1 MIFLQQKHYFKE
13 HFMKKRFLLSLS
25 LAASLLCAEDNG
37 FFVSAGYQIGE
48 AVQMVKNTGELKN
61 LNDKYEQLNQ
71 YLNQVASLR
80 QSIKNAN
87 NYELVKQSISNLIS
101 FANNN
106 SQNKDLSPIYSSTQA
121 VLTSILAFWT
131 LYAGNA
137 LTFNVEGLTT
147 STSQNGQGFSN
158 VPLTAKCSQPD
169 SKNCMPIATYQK
181 MKNLAESLQKA
192 QGTLCALNENGCNTA
207 NQDQGATISSALNTA
222 KELMD
227 LISATNTNM
236 DWSKIKINGLLV
248 PSEVRGDKNGST
260 TKYEGKI
267 TSNNPVT
274 SYALFQ
280 NIYKMLPYLQE
291 SLKLSEQN
299 KSKSD
304 GLQGQVTGD
313 NTNPN
318 YDKEIYNFAQ
328 NQQTILSNAKSIF
341 NLFNSIPKDQFE
353 YLQVGYLKIPP
364 LGTTPTKPYRKNV
377 NLNAE
382 IDSIQRNVSYYGNRI
397 DSALSVAKD
406 VYNLKS
412 NQAQI
417 VAAYNGAK
425 NLSQEISQLPHNQV
439 NTKDIVT
446 LPYDKNAPAAGQY
459 NYQINQEQASNL
471 SQALAAMSNNPFK
484 KVGMISS
491 QNNNG
496 ALNGLGVQVGYKQF
510 FGESKR
516 WGLRYYGFFDY
527 NHGYIK
533 SSFFNSSSDIWTYG
547 GGSDLLVNF
556 INDSVTRKNNKLSV
570 GLFGGIQLAGTT
582 WLNSQYV
589 NLTAL
594 NNPYSA
600 KVNTSNFQFLFNLGL
615 RTNLATAKKEDSEH
629 SAQHGIEL
637 GIKIPTINTNY
648 YSFLGAKLEYR
659 RLYSVYLNYVFA
671 Y

>member
-1 MIFLQQKHYFKE
+1 
-13 HFMKKRFLLSLS
+13 MKKRFLLSLS
-25 LAASLLCAEDNG
+25 LAASLLYAEDNG

-80 QSIKNAN
+80 QSIQNAN
-87 NYELVKQSISNLIS
+87 NISLVNSSLNDLKS
-101 FANNN
+101 FTENNYN
-106 SQNKDLSPIYSSTQA
+106 STTQSPIYSSAQA

-181 MKNLAESLQKA
+181 MKSLAESLQKA

-318 YDKEIYNFAQ
+318 YDKEFYNFAQ
-328 NQQTILSNAKSIF
+328 NQKQILSNASNIF

-364 LGTTPTKPYRKNV
+364 LGTTPTNPYRKNV

-382 IDSIQRNVSYYGNRI
+382 IDSIQKNVSYYGNRL

-417 VAAYNGAK
+417 VAAYSGAK
-425 NLSQEISQLPHNQV
+425 SLSQEISQLPYNQV

-471 SQALAAMSNNPFK
+471 NQALAAMSNNPFK
-484 KVGMISS
+484 NIGMISS

-615 RTNLATAKKEDSEH
+615 RTNLTTAKKEDSEH

>member
-1 MIFLQQKHYFKE
+1 
-13 HFMKKRFLLSLS
+13 MKKRFLLSLS
-25 LAASLLCAEDNG
+25 LTASLLFAEDNG

-61 LNDKYEQLNQ
+61 LNDKYEQLNSS
-71 YLNQVASLR
+71 LAQVAALR
-80 QSIKNAN
+80 QSIENAN

-158 VPLTAKCSQPD
+158 VPLTARCSQQD

-248 PSEVRGDKNGST
+248 PSEIRGDKNGST

-341 NLFNSIPKDQFE
+341 NLFNSIPKDQLE

-382 IDSIQRNVSYYGNRI
+382 ID
-397 DSALSVAKD
+397 
-406 VYNLKS
+406 
-412 NQAQI
+412 
-417 VAAYNGAK
+417 
-425 NLSQEISQLPHNQV
+425 
-439 NTKDIVT
+439 
-446 LPYDKNAPAAGQY
+446 
-459 NYQINQEQASNL
+459 
-471 SQALAAMSNNPFK
+471 
-484 KVGMISS
+484 
-491 QNNNG
+491 
-496 ALNGLGVQVGYKQF
+496 
-510 FGESKR
+510 
-516 WGLRYYGFFDY
+516 
-527 NHGYIK
+527 
-533 SSFFNSSSDIWTYG
+533 
-547 GGSDLLVNF
+547 
-556 INDSVTRKNNKLSV
+556 
-570 GLFGGIQLAGTT
+570 
-582 WLNSQYV
+582 
-589 NLTAL
+589 
-594 NNPYSA
+594 
-600 KVNTSNFQFLFNLGL
+600 
-615 RTNLATAKKEDSEH
+615 
-629 SAQHGIEL
+629 
-637 GIKIPTINTNY
+637 
-648 YSFLGAKLEYR
+648 
-659 RLYSVYLNYVFA
+659 
-671 Y
+671 

>member
-1 MIFLQQKHYFKE
+1 MFTLS
-13 HFMKKRFLLSLS
+13 LSLS
-25 LAASLLCAEDNG
+25 LAVSSLHAEDNG

-71 YLNQVASLR
+71 YLNQVASLK
-80 QSIKNAN
+80 QSIQNAN
-87 NYELVKQSISNLIS
+87 NIELVNSSLNYLQS
-101 FANNN
+101 FTNNN
-106 SQNKDLSPIYSSTQA
+106 YNSTTQSPIFNAVQA
-121 VLTSILAFWT
+121 VITSVLGFWS
-131 LYAGNA
+131 LYAGNYF
-137 LTFNVEGLTT
+137 TFFVGNKDTKQRADVQGNPLFQTIVNNCSGIENCAMNETT
-147 STSQNGQGFSN
+147 YNE
-158 VPLTAKCSQPD
+158 
-169 SKNCMPIATYQK
+169 
-181 MKNLAESLQKA
+181 MKKLAESLQAAQTNSATKA
-192 QGTLCALNENGCNTA
+192 NNLCALSGCAATDSTS
-207 NQDQGATISSALNTA
+207 NQPSSTVSSALETAQKLMNLIAETKTAMMWKNIVISGVSNTSGA
-222 KELMD
+222 IKSTNYPTHYAVFNNIKAMIPILQQAVT
-227 LISATNTNM
+227 LSQSNHTLSASLQAQAT
-236 DWSKIKINGLLV
+236 
-248 PSEVRGDKNGST
+248 GS
-260 TKYEGKI
+260 
-267 TSNNPVT
+267 
-274 SYALFQ
+274 Q
-280 NIYKMLPYLQE
+280 
-291 SLKLSEQN
+291 
-299 KSKSD
+299 
-304 GLQGQVTGD
+304 
-313 NTNPN
+313 TNPKFAK
-318 YDKEIYNFAQ
+318 DIYAFAQ
-328 NQQTILSNAKSIF
+328 NQKQIISYAKDIF
-341 NLFNSIPKDQFE
+341 NLFNSIPAEQYK
-353 YLQVGYLKIPP
+353 YLEKAYLKIPN
-364 LGTTPTKPYRKNV
+364 LGQTPTNPYRQEV
-377 NLNAE
+377 NLNQE
-382 IDSIQRNVSYYGNRI
+382 IQTIKNNVSYYGNRV
-397 DSALSVAKD
+397 DAALSVAKD

-412 NQAQI
+412 NQTEI
-417 VAAYNGAK
+417 VTAYNGAK
-425 NLSQEISQLPHNQV
+425 NLSQEISQLPYNQV

-484 KVGMISS
+484 NIGMISS

-547 GGSDLLVNF
+547 GGSDLLVNI
-556 INDSVTRKNNKLSV
+556 INDSITRKNNKLSV

-600 KVNTSNFQFLFNLGL
+600 KVNASNFQFLFNLGL
-615 RTNLATAKKEDSEH
+615 RTNLATAKKKDSEH

-648 YSFLGAKLEYR
+648 YSFLGAQLQYR

>member
-1 MIFLQQKHYFKE
+1 
-13 HFMKKRFLLSLS
+13 MKKRFLLSLS
-25 LAASLLCAEDNG
+25 LTASLLCAEDNG

-71 YLNQVASLR
+71 YLNQVASLK
-80 QSIKNAN
+80 QSIQNAN
-87 NYELVKQSISNLIS
+87 NVSLVNSSLNDLKS
-101 FANNN
+101 FTENNYN
-106 SQNKDLSPIYSSTQA
+106 STTQSPIFNAVQA
-121 VLTSILAFWT
+121 VITSVLGFWS
-131 LYAGNA
+131 LYAGNYF
-137 LTFNVEGLTT
+137 TFFVVNKDAKNPANVQGNPPFKTVTENCSGLENCAMDQTT
-147 STSQNGQGFSN
+147 Y
-158 VPLTAKCSQPD
+158 D
-169 SKNCMPIATYQK
+169 K
-181 MKNLAESLQKA
+181 MKKLAEDLQKVQTNSA
-192 QGTLCALNENGCNTA
+192 TKANNLCALSGCAATA
-207 NQDQGATISSALNTA
+207 STSNPPNSTVSNALNLA
-222 KELMD
+222 QQLMD
-227 LISATNTNM
+227 LIANTKTAMMWKNIVIS
-236 DWSKIKINGLLV
+236 DVSNASGAIK
-248 PSEVRGDKNGST
+248 ST
-260 TKYEGKI
+260 GYPTQYAVFNNIKAMI
-267 TSNNPVT
+267 PILQQAVTLSQSNNSLSSGLQAQATGSQTNSEFAKDIYNLALNQKQVI
-274 SYALFQ
+274 SYA
-280 NIYKMLPYLQE
+280 K
-291 SLKLSEQN
+291 
-299 KSKSD
+299 D
-304 GLQGQVTGD
+304 
-313 NTNPN
+313 
-318 YDKEIYNFAQ
+318 
-328 NQQTILSNAKSIF
+328 IF
-341 NLFNSIPKDQFE
+341 NLFNSIPAEQYK
-353 YLQVGYLKIPP
+353 YLEKAYLKIPNA
-364 LGTTPTKPYRKNV
+364 GQTPTNPYRQVV
-377 NLNAE
+377 NLNQE
-382 IDSIQRNVSYYGNRI
+382 VQTIKNNVSYYGNRI

-412 NQAQI
+412 NQASI

-425 NLSQEISQLPHNQV
+425 NLSQEISQLPYNQV

-484 KVGMISS
+484 KIGMISS

>member
-1 MIFLQQKHYFKE
+1 MDQTTYEK
-13 HFMKKRFLLSLS
+13 MKKL
-25 LAASLLCAEDNG
+25 AEDLQAAQQN
-37 FFVSAGYQIGE
+37 STT
-48 AVQMVKNTGELKN
+48 K
-61 LNDKYEQLNQ
+61 
-71 YLNQVASLR
+71 
-80 QSIKNAN
+80 AN
-87 NYELVKQSISNLIS
+87 N
-101 FANNN
+101 
-106 SQNKDLSPIYSSTQA
+106 
-121 VLTSILAFWT
+121 
-131 LYAGNA
+131 
-137 LTFNVEGLTT
+137 
-147 STSQNGQGFSN
+147 
-158 VPLTAKCSQPD
+158 
-169 SKNCMPIATYQK
+169 
-181 MKNLAESLQKA
+181 
-192 QGTLCALNENGCNTA
+192 LCALSGCAAT
-207 NQDQGATISSALNTA
+207 QGQNPSSTVSSALETA
-222 KELMD
+222 QKLMD
-227 LISATNTNM
+227 LIANTKTAM
-236 DWSKIKINGLLV
+236 MW
-248 PSEVRGDKNGST
+248 KNIVISGVSN
-260 TKYEGKI
+260 ESGAI
-267 TSNNPVT
+267 TSTNYPTQYAVFNNIKAMIPILQQAVT
-274 SYALFQ
+274 LSQSNHTLSAS
-280 NIYKMLPYLQE
+280 LQA
-291 SLKLSEQN
+291 QA
-299 KSKSD
+299 
-304 GLQGQVTGD
+304 TGSQ
-313 NTNPN
+313 TNPEFAK
-318 YDKEIYNFAQ
+318 DIYAFAQ
-328 NQQTILSNAKSIF
+328 NQKQVISYAQDIF
-341 NLFNSIPKDQFE
+341 NLFNSIPAEQYK
-353 YLQVGYLKIPP
+353 YLEKAYLKIPNA
-364 LGTTPTKPYRKNV
+364 GQTPTNPYRQVV
-377 NLNAE
+377 NLNQE
-382 IDSIQRNVSYYGNRI
+382 VQTIKNNVSYYGNRI
-397 DSALSVAKD
+397 DSALSVARD

-412 NQAQI
+412 NQASI
-417 VAAYNGAK
+417 VAAYSNA
-425 NLSQEISQLPHNQV
+425 NSLSQEISKLPYNQV

-459 NYQINQEQASNL
+459 NYQINPEQQSNL
-471 SQALAAMSNNPFK
+471 NQALAAMSNNPFK

-547 GGSDLLVNF
+547 GGSDLLVNI
-556 INDSVTRKNNKLSV
+556 INDSITRKNNKLSV

>member
-1 MIFLQQKHYFKE
+1 
-13 HFMKKRFLLSLS
+13 MKKRFLLSLS
-25 LAASLLCAEDNG
+25 LAASLLYAEDNG

-48 AVQMVKNTGELKN
+48 AVQTVKNTGELKN

-71 YLNQVASLR
+71 YLNQVASLK
-80 QSIKNAN
+80 QSIQNAN

-106 SQNKDLSPIYSSTQA
+106 SQNKDLSPIYSSAQA

-248 PSEVRGDKNGST
+248 PSEVRGDRNGSI

-267 TSNNPVT
+267 TSNNSVT

-382 IDSIQRNVSYYGNRI
+382 IDSIQRNVSYYGNRV
-397 DSALSVAKD
+397 DAALSVAKD

-412 NQAQI
+412 NQTQI
-417 VAAYNGAK
+417 VAAYSNAK
-425 NLSQEISQLPHNQV
+425 NLSQEISQLPYNQV

-471 SQALAAMSNNPFK
+471 NQALAAMSNNPFK

>member
-1 MIFLQQKHYFKE
+1 MFATKNYFKE
-13 HFMKKRFLLSLS
+13 HFYEKTIFTLSLS
-25 LAASLLCAEDNG
+25 LASSLLHAEDNG
-37 FFVSAGYQIGE
+37 FFVSTGYQIGE

-61 LNDKYEQLNQ
+61 LNDKYEQLNS

-80 QSIKNAN
+80 QSIQNAN
-87 NYELVKQSISNLIS
+87 NISLVNSSLNDLKS
-101 FANNN
+101 FTENNYN
-106 SQNKDLSPIYSSTQA
+106 STTQSPIFNAVQA
-121 VLTSILAFWT
+121 VITSVLGFWS
-131 LYAGNA
+131 LYAGNY
-137 LTFNVEGLTT
+137 LTFFVGNKDSRQPANV
-147 STSQNGQGFSN
+147 NGNPPFK
-158 VPLTAKCSQPD
+158 TII
-169 SKNCMPIATYQK
+169 KNCSGIENCAMNETTYNE
-181 MKNLAESLQKA
+181 MKTLAESLQAAQQNATTKA
-192 QGTLCALNENGCNTA
+192 NNLCALSGCATTNGQNPNSTVS
-207 NQDQGATISSALNTA
+207 NALNLA
-222 KELMD
+222 QQLMD
-227 LISATNTNM
+227 LIANTKTAM
-236 DWSKIKINGLLV
+236 MW
-248 PSEVRGDKNGST
+248 KNIVISGVSNAS
-260 TKYEGKI
+260 GAI
-267 TSNNPVT
+267 TSTGYPTQYAVFNNIKAMIPILQQAVT
-274 SYALFQ
+274 LSQSNNSLSSKLQAQATGSQTNPEFAKDIYNLALNQKQVISYA
-280 NIYKMLPYLQE
+280 K
-291 SLKLSEQN
+291 
-299 KSKSD
+299 D
-304 GLQGQVTGD
+304 
-313 NTNPN
+313 
-318 YDKEIYNFAQ
+318 
-328 NQQTILSNAKSIF
+328 IF
-341 NLFNSIPKDQFE
+341 NLFNSIPAEQYK
-353 YLQVGYLKIPP
+353 YLEKAYLKIPNA
-364 LGTTPTKPYRKNV
+364 GRTPTNPYRQVV
-377 NLNAE
+377 NLNQE
-382 IDSIQRNVSYYGNRI
+382 VQTIQNNVSYYGNRI

-412 NQAQI
+412 NQTQI

-425 NLSQEISQLPHNQV
+425 NLSQELSQLPYNQV

-459 NYQINQEQASNL
+459 NYQINPEQQSNL

-484 KVGMISS
+484 NIGMISS

-547 GGSDLLVNF
+547 VGSDLLVNF

-648 YSFLGAKLEYR
+648 YSFLGTKLEYR

>member
-1 MIFLQQKHYFKE
+1 
-13 HFMKKRFLLSLS
+13 MKKRFLLSLS

-71 YLNQVASLR
+71 YLNQVASLK
-80 QSIKNAN
+80 QSIQNAN
-87 NYELVKQSISNLIS
+87 NISLVNSSLNYLKS
-101 FANNN
+101 FTENNYN
-106 SQNKDLSPIYSSTQA
+106 STTESPIFNAVQA
-121 VLTSILAFWT
+121 VITSVLGFWS
-131 LYAGNA
+131 LYAGNY
-137 LTFNVEGLTT
+137 LTFFAGNVQGNPPIQTVISNCSGIENCAMNQTT
-147 STSQNGQGFSN
+147 Y
-158 VPLTAKCSQPD
+158 K
-169 SKNCMPIATYQK
+169 K
-181 MKNLAESLQKA
+181 MKELAENLQAAQQNPTTKA
-192 QGTLCALNENGCNTA
+192 NNLCALSGCAAT
-207 NQDQGATISSALNTA
+207 QGQNPSSTVSNALNLA
-222 KELMD
+222 QRLMD
-227 LISATNTNM
+227 LIANTRTAMMWNNIVI
-236 DWSKIKINGLLV
+236 SGVSNIPGIKIK
-248 PSEVRGDKNGST
+248 ST
-260 TKYEGKI
+260 GYPTQYAVFNNIKAMI
-267 TSNNPVT
+267 PILQQAVTLSQSNN
-274 SYALFQ
+274 SLAG
-280 NIYKMLPYLQE
+280 KLQA
-291 SLKLSEQN
+291 QA
-299 KSKSD
+299 
-304 GLQGQVTGD
+304 TGSQ
-313 NTNPN
+313 TNPEFAK
-318 YDKEIYNFAQ
+318 DIYNLAQ
-328 NQQTILSNAKSIF
+328 NQKQVISYAKDIF
-341 NLFNSIPKDQFE
+341 NLFNSIPANQYK
-353 YLQVGYLKIPP
+353 YLEKAYLKIPN
-364 LGTTPTKPYRKNV
+364 LGKTPTNPYRQEV
-377 NLNAE
+377 SLNKE
-382 IDSIQRNVSYYGNRI
+382 IQTIQNNVSYYGNRL

-412 NQAQI
+412 NQKEI
-417 VAAYNGAK
+417 VAAYSNA
-425 NLSQEISQLPHNQV
+425 NSLSQEISKLPYNQV

-446 LPYDKNAPAAGQY
+446 LSHDQNAPAAGQY

-484 KVGMISS
+484 KIGMISS
-491 QNNNG
+491 QSNNG

-533 SSFFNSSSDIWTYG
+533 SSFSNSSFNSSSDIWTYG

>member
-1 MIFLQQKHYFKE
+1 
-13 HFMKKRFLLSLS
+13 MKKRFLLSLS
-25 LAASLLCAEDNG
+25 LVASLLYAEDNG
-37 FFVSAGYQIGE
+37 FFVGAGYQIGE

-61 LNDKYEQLNQ
+61 LNEKYEQLNQ
-71 YLNQVASLR
+71 YLNQVASLK
-80 QSIKNAN
+80 QSIQNAN
-87 NYELVKQSISNLIS
+87 NIELVNSSLNYLKS
-101 FANNN
+101 FTNNN
-106 SQNKDLSPIYSSTQA
+106 YNSTTQSPIFNAVQA
-121 VLTSILAFWT
+121 VITSVLGFWS
-131 LYAGNA
+131 LYAGNYF
-137 LTFNVEGLTT
+137 TFFVGNKNNPQPANVQGNPPFQTIINNCSGIENCAMDQTT
-147 STSQNGQGFSN
+147 Y
-158 VPLTAKCSQPD
+158 D
-169 SKNCMPIATYQK
+169 K
-181 MKNLAESLQKA
+181 MKKLAEELQAAQQNSTTKA
-192 QGTLCALNENGCNTA
+192 NNLCALSGC
-207 NQDQGATISSALNTA
+207 ATTTGQTSPNSTVSNALNLA
-222 KELMD
+222 QQLMD
-227 LISATNTNM
+227 LIANTKTAM
-236 DWSKIKINGLLV
+236 MW
-248 PSEVRGDKNGST
+248 KNIVISGVSNVS
-260 TKYEGKI
+260 GAI
-267 TSNNPVT
+267 TSTNYPTHYAVFNNIKAMIPILQQAVT
-274 SYALFQ
+274 LSQSNHTLSAS
-280 NIYKMLPYLQE
+280 LQA
-291 SLKLSEQN
+291 QA
-299 KSKSD
+299 
-304 GLQGQVTGD
+304 TGTQ
-313 NTNPN
+313 TNPN
-318 YDKEIYNFAQ
+318 FAKDIYNLAQ
-328 NQQTILSNAKSIF
+328 NQKQVISYAKDIF
-341 NLFNSIPKDQFE
+341 NLFNTIPADQFK
-353 YLQVGYLKIPP
+353 YLEKAYLKIPNA
-364 LGTTPTKPYRKNV
+364 GQTPTNPYRQEV
-377 NLNAE
+377 NLNQE
-382 IDSIQRNVSYYGNRI
+382 IQTIKNNVSYYGNRV

-412 NQAQI
+412 NQTEI
-417 VAAYNGAK
+417 VTAYNGAK
-425 NLSQEISQLPHNQV
+425 NLSQEISQLPYNQV

-446 LPYDKNAPAAGQY
+446 LSYDKNAPAAGQY
-459 NYQINQEQASNL
+459 NYQINQEQASSL

-484 KVGMISS
+484 NIGMISS

-615 RTNLATAKKEDSEH
+615 RTNLATAKKKDSEH

-648 YSFLGAKLEYR
+648 YSFLGTQLQYR

>member
-1 MIFLQQKHYFKE
+1 M
-13 HFMKKRFLLSLS
+13 R
-25 LAASLLCAEDNG
+25 AEDNG

-61 LNDKYEQLNQ
+61 LNDKYEQLSQ
-71 YLNQVASLR
+71 SLAQLASLKR
-80 QSIKNAN
+80 SIQTAN
-87 NYELVKQSISNLIS
+87 NIQAVNNALSDLKS
-101 FANNN
+101 FASNNHT
-106 SQNKDLSPIYSSTQA
+106 NKETSPIYNTAQA
-121 VLTSILAFWT
+121 VITSVLAFWS
-131 LYAGNA
+131 LYAGNT
-137 LTFNVEGLTT
+137 LSFYVNGL
-147 STSQNGQGFSN
+147 NDGSN
-158 VPLTAKCSQPD
+158 APLGRIHQD
-169 SKNCMPIATYQK
+169 GNCTGLQQCFMTKETYDK
-181 MKNLAESLQKA
+181 MKALAENLQKA
-192 QGTLCALNENGCNTA
+192 QGNLCALSECSSNQPSKNKTSMTTA
-207 NQDQGATISSALNTA
+207 LETAQQLMNLIEQTKVSMVWKNIVIAGVSNRPGGAGA
-222 KELMD
+222 
-227 LISATNTNM
+227 
-236 DWSKIKINGLLV
+236 
-248 PSEVRGDKNGST
+248 
-260 TKYEGKI
+260 I
-267 TSNNPVT
+267 TSTGPVT
-274 SYALFQ
+274 DYEVFN
-280 NIYKMLPYLQE
+280 NIKAMLPYLQE
-291 SLKLSEQN
+291 ALKLTQRNHTLSTQ
-299 KSKSD
+299 
-304 GLQGQVTGD
+304 LQAQTVGSQKNREFARD
-313 NTNPN
+313 
-318 YDKEIYNFAQ
+318 IYALAQ
-328 NQQTILSNAKSIF
+328 NQKQILSNASNIF
-341 NLFNSIPKDQFE
+341 NLFNSIPKDQLK
-353 YLQVGYLKIPP
+353 YLENAYLKVPH
-364 LGTTPTKPYRKNV
+364 LGKTPTNPYRQNV
-377 NLNAE
+377 NLNKE
-382 IDSIQRNVSYYGNRI
+382 INAVQNNVSYYGNRL
-397 DSALSVAKD
+397 DSALSVARD

-412 NQAQI
+412 NQTEI
-417 VAAYNGAK
+417 VTAYNNAK
-425 NLSQEISQLPHNQV
+425 NLSQEISQLPYNKV
-439 NTKDIVT
+439 NVTNIVMS
-446 LPYDKNAPAAGQY
+446 PKNPTSDQ
-459 NYQINQEQASNL
+459 YQINPEQASNL

-484 KVGMISS
+484 KIGMIAS
-491 QNNNG
+491 QSNNG

>member
-1 MIFLQQKHYFKE
+1 
-13 HFMKKRFLLSLS
+13 MKKRFLLSLP

-37 FFVSAGYQIGE
+37 FFVGAGYQIGE

-61 LNDKYEQLNQ
+61 LNDKYEQLNSS
-71 YLNQVASLR
+71 LAQVAALR
-80 QSIKNAN
+80 QSIENAN

-207 NQDQGATISSALNTA
+207 NQDQGATISSALNIA

-248 PSEVRGDKNGST
+248 PSEVRGDKNGSI

-291 SLKLSEQN
+291 SLKLSKQN

-382 IDSIQRNVSYYGNRI
+382 IDSIQRNVSYYGNRL

-417 VAAYNGAK
+417 VAAYSGAK
-425 NLSQEISQLPHNQV
+425 NLSQELSQLPYNQV

-484 KVGMISS
+484 NIGMIAS

-615 RTNLATAKKEDSEH
+615 RTNLAMKKKEDSEH

>member
-1 MIFLQQKHYFKE
+1 
-13 HFMKKRFLLSLS
+13 MKKTILLSLS
-25 LAASLLCAEDNG
+25 LYSSLLHAEDNG

-61 LNDKYEQLNQ
+61 LNEKYEQLNQ

-80 QSIKNAN
+80 QSIQNAN
-87 NYELVKQSISNLIS
+87 NIELVNSSLNDLKS
-101 FANNN
+101 FTENNYN
-106 SQNKDLSPIYSSTQA
+106 STTQSPIFNAVQA
-121 VLTSILAFWT
+121 VITSVLGFWS
-131 LYAGNA
+131 LYAGNY
-137 LTFNVEGLTT
+137 LTFFVGNKATGKPANVQGNPPFSTIIDNCSGIENCAMNQTT
-147 STSQNGQGFSN
+147 YDQ
-158 VPLTAKCSQPD
+158 
-169 SKNCMPIATYQK
+169 
-181 MKNLAESLQKA
+181 MKKLAEDLQKA
-192 QGTLCALNENGCNTA
+192 QTNSTTKANNLCALSGCA
-207 NQDQGATISSALNTA
+207 ATEGQNPSSTVSNALNLA
-222 KELMD
+222 QQLMD
-227 LISATNTNM
+227 LIANTKTAM
-236 DWSKIKINGLLV
+236 MW
-248 PSEVRGDKNGST
+248 KNIVISGVSNT
-260 TKYEGKI
+260 PNAI
-267 TSNNPVT
+267 TSTNYPTQYAVFNNIKAMIPILQQAVT
-274 SYALFQ
+274 LSQSNNSLAS
-280 NIYKMLPYLQE
+280 NLQA
-291 SLKLSEQN
+291 QA
-299 KSKSD
+299 
-304 GLQGQVTGD
+304 TGSQ
-313 NTNPN
+313 TNPEFAK
-318 YDKEIYNFAQ
+318 DIYNLAQ
-328 NQQTILSNAKSIF
+328 NQKQVISYAQDIF
-341 NLFNSIPKDQFE
+341 NLFNSIPAEQYK
-353 YLQVGYLKIPP
+353 YLEKAYLKIANA
-364 LGTTPTKPYRKNV
+364 GSTPTNPYMAVV
-377 NLNAE
+377 NLNKE
-382 IDSIQRNVSYYGNRI
+382 VQTIQNNVSYYGNRV

-412 NQAQI
+412 NEANI
-417 VAAYNGAK
+417 VAAYSDAK
-425 NLSQEISQLPHNQV
+425 NLSEEISQLPHNQV
-439 NTKDIVT
+439 NTKDIIT

-459 NYQINQEQASNL
+459 NYQINHEQASNL

-547 GGSDLLVNF
+547 VGSDFLVNF
-556 INDSVTRKNNKLSV
+556 INDKATKKNNKLSV

-589 NLTAL
+589 NLTAF

-615 RTNLATAKKEDSEH
+615 RMNLATAKKKDSEH

-637 GIKIPTINTNY
+637 GVKIPTINTNY
-648 YSFLGAKLEYR
+648 YSFLGTKLEYR

>member
-1 MIFLQQKHYFKE
+1 
-13 HFMKKRFLLSLS
+13 MKKRFLLSLS
-25 LAASLLCAEDNG
+25 LVASLLFAEDNG
-37 FFVSAGYQIGE
+37 FFMSAGYQIGE

-61 LNDKYEQLNQ
+61 LNEKYEQLNQ

-80 QSIKNAN
+80 QSIQNAN

-106 SQNKDLSPIYSSTQA
+106 SQNKDLSPIYSSAQA

-158 VPLTAKCSQPD
+158 VPLTARCSNQG
-169 SKNCMPIATYQK
+169 SKNCMPKATYDK
-181 MKNLAESLQKA
+181 MKSLAESLQKA

-227 LISATNTNM
+227 LISTTNTNM
-236 DWSKIKINGLLV
+236 DWSRIKINGLLV

-267 TSNNPVT
+267 TSNNSVT

-397 DSALSVAKD
+397 DSALSVARD

-412 NQAQI
+412 NQASI
-417 VAAYNGAK
+417 VAAYSNA
-425 NLSQEISQLPHNQV
+425 NSLSQEISQLPYNQV

-484 KVGMISS
+484 KIGMISS

>member
-1 MIFLQQKHYFKE
+1 
-13 HFMKKRFLLSLS
+13 MKKRFLLSLS
-25 LAASLLCAEDNG
+25 LTASLLCAEDNG
-37 FFVSAGYQIGE
+37 FFMSAGYQIGE

-61 LNDKYEQLNQ
+61 LNEKYEQLNQ
-71 YLNQVASLR
+71 YLNQVASLK
-80 QSIKNAN
+80 QSIQNAN

-106 SQNKDLSPIYSSTQA
+106 SQNKDLSLIYSSTQA

-169 SKNCMPIATYQK
+169 SKNCMPKATYDK
-181 MKNLAESLQKA
+181 MKSLAESLQKA

-236 DWSKIKINGLLV
+236 DWSRIKINGLLV

-267 TSNNPVT
+267 TSNNSVT

-382 IDSIQRNVSYYGNRI
+382 IDSIQRNVSYYGNRL
-397 DSALSVAKD
+397 DLALSVAKD

-412 NQAQI
+412 NQTQI
-417 VAAYNGAK
+417 VAAYSGA
-425 NLSQEISQLPHNQV
+425 NSLSQEISKLPYNQV

-547 GGSDLLVNF
+547 GGSDLLVNI
-556 INDSVTRKNNKLSV
+556 INDSITRKNNKLSV

>member
-1 MIFLQQKHYFKE
+1 M
-13 HFMKKRFLLSLS
+13 
-25 LAASLLCAEDNG
+25 
-37 FFVSAGYQIGE
+37 SAGYQIGE
-48 AVQMVKNTGELKN
+48 AVQTVKNTGELKN

-71 YLNQVASLR
+71 YLNQVASLK
-80 QSIKNAN
+80 QSIQNAN
-87 NYELVKQSISNLIS
+87 NIELVNSSLNDLKS
-101 FANNN
+101 FTNNN
-106 SQNKDLSPIYSSTQA
+106 YNSTTQSPIFNAVQA
-121 VLTSILAFWT
+121 VITSVLGFWS
-131 LYAGNA
+131 LYAGNYF
-137 LTFNVEGLTT
+137 TFFVGKDH
-147 STSQNGQGFSN
+147 QRSN
-158 VPLTAKCSQPD
+158 VQGNPPFKTVT
-169 SKNCMPIATYQK
+169 KNCSGIENCAMNETTYNQ
-181 MKNLAESLQKA
+181 MKNLAESLQAAQQNSATKA
-192 QGTLCALNENGCNTA
+192 NNLCALSGCTTT
-207 NQDQGATISSALNTA
+207 QGQTPSSTVSNALNLA
-222 KELMD
+222 QQLMD
-227 LISATNTNM
+227 LIANTRTAM
-236 DWSKIKINGLLV
+236 MW
-248 PSEVRGDKNGST
+248 KNIVISGVSNAS
-260 TKYEGKI
+260 GAI
-267 TSNNPVT
+267 TSTNYPTHYAVFNNIKAMIPILQQAVT
-274 SYALFQ
+274 LSQSNHTLSS
-280 NIYKMLPYLQE
+280 NLQA
-291 SLKLSEQN
+291 QA
-299 KSKSD
+299 
-304 GLQGQVTGD
+304 TGSQ
-313 NTNPN
+313 TNPN
-318 YDKEIYNFAQ
+318 FAKDIYNLAQ
-328 NQQTILSNAKSIF
+328 NQKQVISYAKDIF
-341 NLFNSIPKDQFE
+341 NLFNSIPADQFK
-353 YLQVGYLKIPP
+353 YLEKAYLKIPNA
-364 LGTTPTKPYRKNV
+364 GQTPTNPYRQEV
-377 NLNAE
+377 NLNQE
-382 IDSIQRNVSYYGNRI
+382 IQTIKNNVSYYGNRV
-397 DSALSVAKD
+397 DAALSVAKD

-412 NQAQI
+412 NQTEI
-417 VAAYNGAK
+417 VATYSNAK
-425 NLSQEISQLPHNQV
+425 NLSQEISQLPYNQV

-446 LPYDKNAPAAGQY
+446 LAYDKNAPAAGQY
-459 NYQINQEQASNL
+459 NYQINQEKASNL

-484 KVGMISS
+484 NIGMISS

-615 RTNLATAKKEDSEH
+615 RTNLTTAKKEKDSEH

>member
-1 MIFLQQKHYFKE
+1 
-13 HFMKKRFLLSLS
+13 MKKRFLLSLS

-48 AVQMVKNTGELKN
+48 AVQTVKNTGELKN

-80 QSIKNAN
+80 QSIQNAN
-87 NYELVKQSISNLIS
+87 NIELVNSSLNYLKS
-101 FANNN
+101 FTDNNYN
-106 SQNKDLSPIYSSTQA
+106 STTQSPIFNAVQA
-121 VLTSILAFWT
+121 VITSVLGFWS
-131 LYAGNA
+131 LYAGNY
-137 LTFNVEGLTT
+137 LTFFVVNKDTKKPASVQGNPPFSTIISNCSGIENCAMDQTT
-147 STSQNGQGFSN
+147 Y
-158 VPLTAKCSQPD
+158 D
-169 SKNCMPIATYQK
+169 K
-181 MKNLAESLQKA
+181 MKKLAEDLQAAQTNSTTKA
-192 QGTLCALNENGCNTA
+192 NNLCALSGCATT
-207 NQDQGATISSALNTA
+207 QGQTPSSTVSNALNLA
-222 KELMD
+222 QQLMD
-227 LISATNTNM
+227 LIANTKTAMMWNN
-236 DWSKIKINGLLV
+236 IVINGV
-248 PSEVRGDKNGST
+248 SNASGA
-260 TKYEGKI
+260 I
-267 TSNNPVT
+267 TSTNYPTQYAVFNNIKAMIPILQQAVT
-274 SYALFQ
+274 
-280 NIYKMLPYLQE
+280 
-291 SLKLSEQN
+291 LSQSN
-299 KSKSD
+299 NTLST
-304 GLQGQVTGD
+304 GLQAQATGSQ
-313 NTNPN
+313 TNPQFAK
-318 YDKEIYNFAQ
+318 DIYNLAQ
-328 NQQTILSNAKSIF
+328 NQKQVISYAKDIF
-341 NLFNSIPKDQFE
+341 NLFNSIPKDQYK
-353 YLQVGYLKIPP
+353 YLEKAYLKIPNV
-364 LGTTPTKPYRKNV
+364 GKTPTNPYRQEV
-377 NLNAE
+377 NLNQE
-382 IDSIQRNVSYYGNRI
+382 VQTIQNNVNYYGNRL

-412 NQAQI
+412 NQSQI
-417 VAAYNGAK
+417 VAAYSGAK
-425 NLSQEISQLPHNQV
+425 NLSEEISQLPYNQV
-439 NTKDIVT
+439 NTKGIIT
-446 LPYDKNAPAAGQY
+446 PPYDKNAPAAGQY

-484 KVGMISS
+484 HVGMISS

-615 RTNLATAKKEDSEH
+615 RMNLATAKKEDSEH

>member
-1 MIFLQQKHYFKE
+1 
-13 HFMKKRFLLSLS
+13 MKKRFLLSLS
-25 LAASLLCAEDNG
+25 LSLSLAVSSLHAEDNG

-71 YLNQVASLR
+71 YLNQVASLK
-80 QSIKNAN
+80 QSIQNAN
-87 NYELVKQSISNLIS
+87 NISLVNSSLNDLKS
-101 FANNN
+101 FTNNN
-106 SQNKDLSPIYSSTQA
+106 YNSTTQSPIFNAVQA
-121 VLTSILAFWT
+121 VITSVLGFWS
-131 LYAGNA
+131 LYAGNY
-137 LTFNVEGLTT
+137 LTFFVGNKDTKQRASVAGNPPFETIT
-147 STSQNGQGFSN
+147 
-158 VPLTAKCSQPD
+158 
-169 SKNCMPIATYQK
+169 KNCSGIENCAMEQTTYNK
-181 MKNLAESLQKA
+181 MKKLAEDLQAA
-192 QGTLCALNENGCNTA
+192 QQNSATKTNNLCALSGCATTNGQNP
-207 NQDQGATISSALNTA
+207 SSTVSNALNLA
-222 KELMD
+222 QQLMD
-227 LISATNTNM
+227 LIANTRTAM
-236 DWSKIKINGLLV
+236 MW
-248 PSEVRGDKNGST
+248 KNIVISGVSNAS
-260 TKYEGKI
+260 GAI
-267 TSNNPVT
+267 TSTNYPTHYAVFNNIKAMIPILQQAVT
-274 SYALFQ
+274 LSQSNHTLSA
-280 NIYKMLPYLQE
+280 NLQA
-291 SLKLSEQN
+291 QA
-299 KSKSD
+299 
-304 GLQGQVTGD
+304 TGSQ
-313 NTNPN
+313 TNPN
-318 YDKEIYNFAQ
+318 FAKDIYNLALNQKQVISYAQ
-328 NQQTILSNAKSIF
+328 DIF
-341 NLFNSIPKDQFE
+341 NLFNSIPKDQYK
-353 YLQVGYLKIPP
+353 YLEKAYLKIPNA
-364 LGTTPTKPYRKNV
+364 GSTPTNPYRQVV
-377 NLNAE
+377 NLNKE
-382 IDSIQRNVSYYGNRI
+382 VQTIQNNVSYYGNRL

-412 NQAQI
+412 NQTQI
-417 VAAYNGAK
+417 VAAYSNAK
-425 NLSQEISQLPHNQV
+425 NLSQEISQLPYNQV

-484 KVGMISS
+484 NIGMISS

-615 RTNLATAKKEDSEH
+615 RTNLAMKKKEDSEH